1 LIGYFI
7 LGVCLLIGVL
17 LLSRWFIAAEP
28 KRVIVALRWA
38 AVVLALTL
46 GGFLMWSGR
55 HALAALAAPA
65 LIPVI
70 LRLRSIWQHVKAAAG
85 PTPGQRSSIRTR
97 YLHMTLD
104 HDTGE
109 MDGSVVEGRSSGRLL
124 SEMSLAEQLELW
136 NECRAADAQSAT
148 VLEAYLDR
156 VHGATWREAA
166 GDAAGRGGGAGGGG
180 GAAGGGPMTRQEAY
194 EILGLSEGAPA
205 AEVRAAHRRLM
216 QKLHP
221 DHGGSN
227 YLAAKI
233 NEAKDLLLGT

>member
-17 LLSRWFIAAEP
+17 LLSRWFVAAEP
-28 KRVIVALRWA
+28 KRVLVALRWV
-38 AVVLALTL
+38 AVVLALIA
-46 GGFLMWSGR
+46 GGYLMWSGR

-70 LRLRSIWQHVKAAAG
+70 LRLRAIWQHFKAAAG

-97 YLHMTLD
+97 FLHMTLD
-104 HDTGE
+104 HDTGQ
-109 MDGSVVEGRSSGRLL
+109 MDGAVVEGRFGGRQL
-124 SEMSLAEQLELW
+124 SELSLAELLELW
-136 NECRAADAQSAT
+136 HECRAADAQSAT

-156 VHGATWREAA
+156 AHGATWREAA
-166 GDAAGRGGGAGGGG
+166 GDAAGPGAGAGAGGG
-180 GAAGGGPMTRQEAY
+180 ASSGGPMTRQEALDV
-194 EILGLSEGAPA
+194 LGLAEGAPA